1 MLLILNNLL
10 CSMIF
15 SIDDTT
21 YALAKRG
28 FFGRSLLIATNKK
41 HDLEISGARDM
52 DMRRSALFSHTDAA
66 TDRRLSFSGLIASN
80 NRVNSIVRIIYLFNA
95 AILLCGLAI
104 LSAMQYNGRYR
115 CRTINV
121 AFGEQIWEEA
131 HVMFDDGS
139 IEERLLIYSYF
150 NGLYKGE

>member
-1 MLLILNNLL
+1 
-10 CSMIF
+10 MIF

-41 HDLEISGARDM
+41 HDLEISGART
-52 DMRRSALFSHTDAA
+52 SSA

-95 AILLCGLAI
+95 AILLCGLAV

-150 NGLYKGE
+150 NGLYKGEVNSNVITTCVITITS